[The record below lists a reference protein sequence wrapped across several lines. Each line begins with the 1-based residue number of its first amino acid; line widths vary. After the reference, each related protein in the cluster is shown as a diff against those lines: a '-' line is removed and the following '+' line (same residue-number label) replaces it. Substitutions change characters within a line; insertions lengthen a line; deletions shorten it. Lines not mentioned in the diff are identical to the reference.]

1 MQPGLGVG
9 KVELWQMGNGESE
22 GQARS
27 NSFCECVLAFYYKS
41 LHDSVGPVDAAAPA
55 AVYFCG

>member
-1 MQPGLGVG
+1 MENG
-9 KVELWQMGNGESE
+9 KRENGESE

-41 LHDSVGPVDAAAPA
+41 LHDSVANVLVVFVTAA

>member
-1 MQPGLGVG
+1 MEKG
-9 KVELWQMGNGESE
+9 KMENGESE

-41 LHDSVGPVDAAAPA
+41 LHDSVANVLVVFVTAAA